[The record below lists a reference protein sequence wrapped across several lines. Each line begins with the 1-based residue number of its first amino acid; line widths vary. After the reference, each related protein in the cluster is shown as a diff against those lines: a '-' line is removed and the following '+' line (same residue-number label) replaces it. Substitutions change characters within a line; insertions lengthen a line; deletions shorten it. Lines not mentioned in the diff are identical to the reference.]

1 MSSAVI
7 SALLA
12 NEKRNFLVKA
22 VDEKVKKLVL
32 VDLTVCLFGF
42 RHLQQAD
49 VLTKRLCEVLRVRC
63 DRLLEIVFQFPD
75 ADVGAR

>member
-12 NEKRNFLVKA
+12 NERRNFLVKA

-32 VDLTVCLFGF
+32 VDPPVCLFGF
-42 RHLQQAD
+42 RHTFSKQ
-49 VLTKRLCEVLRVRC
+49 T
-63 DRLLEIVFQFPD
+63 F
-75 ADVGAR
+75 

>member
-12 NEKRNFLVKA
+12 NERKLPRQGG
-22 VDEKVKKLVL
+22 DEKVKKLVL

-42 RHLQQAD
+42 RHTFSKQ
-49 VLTKRLCEVLRVRC
+49 T
-63 DRLLEIVFQFPD
+63 F
-75 ADVGAR
+75 

>member
-12 NEKRNFLVKA
+12 NESETSVKA

-42 RHLQQAD
+42 RHTFSKQ
-49 VLTKRLCEVLRVRC
+49 T
-63 DRLLEIVFQFPD
+63 F
-75 ADVGAR
+75 

>member
-12 NEKRNFLVKA
+12 NESENFLVKA

-32 VDLTVCLFGF
+32 VDPTVCLFGF
-42 RHLQQAD
+42 RHTFSKQ
-49 VLTKRLCEVLRVRC
+49 T
-63 DRLLEIVFQFPD
+63 F
-75 ADVGAR
+75 

>member
-22 VDEKVKKLVL
+22 VDEKVKLVL

-42 RHLQQAD
+42 RHTFSKQT
-49 VLTKRLCEVLRVRC
+49 LTKRLCEVLS
-63 DRLLEIVFQFPD
+63 LKS
-75 ADVGAR
+75 

>member
-12 NEKRNFLVKA
+12 NESGNFLVKA

-32 VDLTVCLFGF
+32 VDPTVSFVWF
-42 RHLQQAD
+42 
-49 VLTKRLCEVLRVRC
+49 
-63 DRLLEIVFQFPD
+63 
-75 ADVGAR
+75 

>member
-7 SALLA
+7 SALLVTR
-12 NEKRNFLVKA
+12 RNFLVKA

-42 RHLQQAD
+42 RHTFQQE
-49 VLTKRLCEVLRVRC
+49 T
-63 DRLLEIVFQFPD
+63 F
-75 ADVGAR
+75 

>member
-12 NEKRNFLVKA
+12 NETTFLVKA
-22 VDEKVKKLVL
+22 VDEKVKLVL

-42 RHLQQAD
+42 RHTFSKQ
-49 VLTKRLCEVLRVRC
+49 T
-63 DRLLEIVFQFPD
+63 F
-75 ADVGAR
+75 

>member
-12 NEKRNFLVKA
+12 NERNFLVKA

-42 RHLQQAD
+42 RHTFSKQ
-49 VLTKRLCEVLRVRC
+49 T
-63 DRLLEIVFQFPD
+63 F
-75 ADVGAR
+75 

>member
-12 NEKRNFLVKA
+12 NERRNFLVKA
-22 VDEKVKKLVL
+22 VDEKVKLVL

-42 RHLQQAD
+42 RHTFSKQ
-49 VLTKRLCEVLRVRC
+49 T
-63 DRLLEIVFQFPD
+63 F
-75 ADVGAR
+75 

>member
-12 NEKRNFLVKA
+12 NESEKLRRQA

-32 VDLTVCLFGF
+32 VDPTVFVVWF
-42 RHLQQAD
+42 
-49 VLTKRLCEVLRVRC
+49 
-63 DRLLEIVFQFPD
+63 
-75 ADVGAR
+75 

>member
-12 NEKRNFLVKA
+12 NESENFLVKA

-32 VDLTVCLFGF
+32 VDPTCLFGF
-42 RHLQQAD
+42 RHTFSKQ
-49 VLTKRLCEVLRVRC
+49 T
-63 DRLLEIVFQFPD
+63 F
-75 ADVGAR
+75 